1 MKNDWSK
8 YSALRDSGLSPPVVW
23 RHSQVD
29 GLNWMESVR
38 MIRRVF
44 HLSLKEAKEVKLQ
57 AEGVALTLEDYQRD
71 VILPALEKAESQEM
85 FDRDD

>member
-1 MKNDWSK
+1 
-8 YSALRDSGLSPPVVW
+8 
-23 RHSQVD
+23 
-29 GLNWMESVR
+29 